1 MSPANGG
8 TGVVLLEAYDADAPG
23 AQTADFVN
31 VSVRGFAG
39 AGANVLTVGFVIEGS
54 SSMTVLIRAIGSTL
68 AEFSVGGPLA
78 DPQLTVFDSNQG
90 VVGFNQGWGG
100 STELQAVFN
109 EVSAF
114 PLPATSK
121 DSAIVVALPP
131 GAYTAQVSSASGS
144 TGIALLKVYVLP

>member
-1 MSPANGG
+1 
-8 TGVVLLEAYDADAPG
+8 
-23 AQTADFVN
+23 
-31 VSVRGFAG
+31 
-39 AGANVLTVGFVIEGS
+39 
-54 SSMTVLIRAIGSTL
+54 
-68 AEFSVGGPLA
+68 
-78 DPQLTVFDSNQG
+78 
-90 VVGFNQGWGG
+90 VGFNQGWGG

-144 TGIALLKVYVLP
+144 TGIALLEVYVLP